1 MRQYVKGYLYRV
13 TTIIVS
19 IAIVVAFLLFSFV
32 LFQRKLSK
40 VSGQLNSYESSD
52 YSIIYILNY
61 GEGLNNECLYPD
73 TDIQFYLDNE
83 KTNRLACSSVMKED
97 GALYDLTYLS
107 ALSSLNPG
115 EASMSQNVADLYGL
129 KIGDSIFAEYSY
141 SSTSIPVKIVSLV
154 GTEFDF
160 SNPVIDNDVGIIFLG
175 YNADY
180 CSSTNS
186 KYLVFASQ
194 SKAEELSTYPQII
207 NKVIN
212 KSINSQYV
220 SEQSCSALIF
230 EVIFSLISIILAQIL
245 FFSKSRVLLY
255 RCYLKGMKKALMI
268 LIPFAERIA
277 FCLFPCLIVQLIT
290 TAAIP
295 KSSIGDVYMI
305 LPVMM
310 SAFFCILT
318 LVIDLFKQSRKG

>member
-73 TDIQFYLDNE
+73 TDIQFYLDDG
-83 KTNRLACSSVMKED
+83 KTTRLTVSSVMKED
-97 GALYDLTYLS
+97 GVKYDLTYLS
-107 ALSSLNPG
+107 ALSTLNPG
-115 EASMSQNVADLYGL
+115 EASISQNVSDRYRL

-141 SSTSIPVKIVSLV
+141 SSTRIPVKIVSII
-154 GTEFDF
+154 GTEFAY
-160 SNPVIDNDVGIIFLG
+160 SNPVMDNDVGIILLG

-186 KYLVFASQ
+186 KYIVFASQ
-194 SKAEELSTYPQII
+194 SRAEDLSIYPQII
-207 NKVIN
+207 NMVIN
-212 KSINSQYV
+212 KSVNIQHV
-220 SEQSCSALIF
+220 SEQSYSILLFEAVFALIAI
-230 EVIFSLISIILAQIL
+230 VLTQIL
-245 FFSKSRVLLY
+245 FFSKSRALLY
-255 RCYLKGMKKALMI
+255 RCYLKGMKKAL
-268 LIPFAERIA
+268 LAV
-277 FCLFPCLIVQLIT
+277 C
-290 TAAIP
+290 
-295 KSSIGDVYMI
+295 Y
-305 LPVMM
+305 
-310 SAFFCILT
+310 FF
-318 LVIDLFKQSRKG
+318 